1 MIKKA
6 IHSRHFPLF
15 VSTILGLLFL
25 LISYDYGMFWDNVL
39 FASKMGNHLFE
50 NGLFHWTI
58 PDDFDPGHPPFLAF
72 LLAIIWKILGHSLW
86 SSHVLMYPFI
96 CGVIYQLYRFT
107 YYYVRNKRL
116 AYFGVLLLL
125 TDPTLMTSFVLVN
138 PETLIIFFFFLAI
151 NGMLYK
157 KNHWKFIGLL
167 FLSFIS
173 FRSMMIF
180 AGLFLFDI
188 LNQSFIHRKKIK
200 ESINYDV
207 LKSYFFASIPGI
219 SYVIW
224 RLVTKGWLQ
233 THSESPWASLWQ
245 FATIKDFFHNVLV
258 LIWRYADFGR
268 IYIFLFLIFAFW
280 FLIKKLRH
288 NESIK
293 QLLLLAIS
301 SVGFVIITVLLS
313 TNSFG
318 HRYFIISY
326 ICFTLIAFLILLEFK
341 KYKRAFFIFLWLGLF
356 SGNLWIYPEK
366 ISQGWDA
373 TLAHTP
379 YHQLRKEAIK
389 FLDDQEIDFK
399 QVGTF
404 FPNYNT
410 IDEIDFTN
418 DQRSF
423 ARFNEKNNYVFYSNV
438 YNLSDN
444 DHSNLEK
451 KYTEIKRFQRFG
463 IYVSVLKKDLI
474 ND

>member
-15 VSTILGLLFL
+15 ISTFLGLLFL
-25 LISYDYGMFWDNVL
+25 WISYDYGMFWDNVL

-50 NGLFHWTI
+50 NGLFDWTMPNDI
-58 PDDFDPGHPPFLAF
+58 DPGHPPFLAF
-72 LLAIIWKILGHSLW
+72 LLAIVWKLFGHTLW
-86 SSHVLMYPFI
+86 SSHVLMLPFI
-96 CGVIYQLYRFT
+96 SGVIYQLYRFT
-107 YYYVRNKRL
+107 NHYVHHKKL
-116 AYFGVLLLL
+116 AYLGGLLMLA
-125 TDPTLMTSFVLVN
+125 DPTLMTSLVLVN
-138 PETLIIFFFFLAI
+138 PETIIIFFFFLAI
-151 NGMLYK
+151 NGVLYK
-157 KNHWKFIGLL
+157 KNHWKFTGLF

-200 ESINYDV
+200 ESINYEV
-207 LKSYFFASIPGI
+207 LKYYFFAAIPGI

-233 THSESPWASLWQ
+233 THSESPWASLWH
-245 FATIKDFFHNVLV
+245 FASIKDFFHNVLV
-258 LIWRYADFGR
+258 LMWRYVDFGR
-268 IYIFLFLIFAFW
+268 IFIFLFLMLTFW
-280 FLIKKLRH
+280 FLKKKIWQ
-288 NESIK
+288 NNSIK

-326 ICFTLIAFLILLEFK
+326 SCFILIAFLIVLEFK
-341 KYKRAFFIFLWLGLF
+341 RYKRGIFILLWLGLI

-389 FLDDQEIDFK
+389 FLDFEEIDFK

-418 DQRSF
+418 DQRSLVH
-423 ARFNEKNNYVFYSNV
+423 FNKKNNYVFYSNV
-438 YNLSDN
+438 YNLSDD
-444 DHSNLEK
+444 DHLFLEK
-451 KYTEIKRFQRFG
+451 NYREIKRFQRFG
-463 IYVSVLKKDLI
+463 VSILILKKDLV